1 MQSMDEIY
9 RAYSQT
15 VYRFLL
21 SLTHDADIS
30 EELTQET
37 FYQAIKS
44 INRYDG
50 SCKITTW
57 LCGIA
62 KNVLSDYRRKHP
74 PTDTLESL
82 AGTSASAED
91 AALSNAGQVEL
102 IRRLHLLG
110 DDMREVMY
118 MRLLGGLSFR
128 EIGDIMSRSE
138 NWARVTYYRAREK
151 LKKEIEADGY
161 KA

>member
-1 MQSMDEIY
+1 MQPIDEIY

-74 PTDTLESL
+74 PTDALENL
-82 AGTSASAED
+82 AETSASAED
-91 AALSNAGQVEL
+91 TALSNAGQVEL
-102 IRRLHLLG
+102 MRRLHLLG

-128 EIGDIMSRSE
+128 EIGDIMSRTE